1 MGDVLLVM
9 LPALILAAVLWAATT
24 ALKPRNSG
32 ISDAERYQQELA
44 VKSQAHYAAQVQSAV
59 AARAQIVASIRPSQ
73 NSQQQSQQEDHARAA
88 ALLVRN
94 ASAPGAG
101 RTVHSDDL
109 LATGHLSPQLFLELQ
124 SLARDGHKAKAA
136 RLLRQSTHSDL
147 KTAKNY
153 VERL

>member
-32 ISDAERYQQELA
+32 ISDAERYQHELA
-44 VKSQAHYAAQVQSAV
+44 VKSQAHYAAQVQSAL
-59 AARAQIVASIRPSQ
+59 AARASIEASIRPSQ
-73 NSQQQSQQEDHARAA
+73 NSQQQSQQEDHARTA

-94 ASAPGAG
+94 ASAPAG
-101 RTVHSDDL
+101 GRHGDDL
-109 LATGHLSPQLFLELQ
+109 LATGHLTPQLFLELQ
-124 SLARDGHKAKAA
+124 SLARSGHKAKAT
-136 RLLRQSTHSDL
+136 RLLRQSTHSDHQ
-147 KTAKNY
+147 TAKNY